1 MSSINPISSNI
12 QPIAPQVT
20 QPGQSGPAAGEEK
33 VDFASTL
40 RKCVDQAD
48 VDQQASAKA
57 VADLLS
63 GRTEDVVPVV
73 AAVAKA
79 DMSFKLLMGVRNK
92 VIEAYRQTMNM
103 QI

>member
-1 MSSINPISSNI
+1 MASINPISSNI
-12 QPIAPQVT
+12 QPVSPNVAQ
-20 QPGQSGPAAGEEK
+20 PAARAGEDK
-33 VDFASTL
+33 LDFASTL
-40 RKCVDQAD
+40 NRYVAQAET
-48 VDQQASAKA
+48 DQQNSARA
-57 VADLLS
+57 VQDLLS